1 MSKYQILPLTFYSNL
16 ANWLL
21 NHPSSKMP
29 ALQWLNTINA
39 LKNTS
44 QDEIE
49 CLGLVAILNC
59 IAPDTKVSKSE
70 VCALVH
76 EQLAYPMKLELLTRK
91 LSRYKPEFKI
101 EQFSKQIFPKK
112 VRKLLEGTEVLD
124 CYKFASFNYRIIK
137 YRFDGGWFGSIDT
150 CIVFDNKWEQLR
162 PKRSYTMLEAVD
174 MTYMAISQRFKAF
187 ISTGDETSFELF
199 STLGEG
205 SRYQEWLLRLP
216 HWPKTFERGHFDINN
231 VLLHLRTSQWCD
243 DQGIELL
250 LVDEV
255 QSDWHAR
262 GREFGYS
269 GLYDEIDDQKVPQV
283 AFAKEW
289 ALLGVRMAIAIAIQ
303 KGLNRLAFVSS
314 KAQAERYGQLLD
326 GFVQL
331 YDKQIPEYLNKLA
344 KQYACEISTA
354 SIMISKPRHN
364 LRFSNQRMWSLQAH
378 NQSENTH
385 YVLNFPVAMFYLKKT
400 GFKEKRELRVFEI
413 SPALR
418 ESIKEYGLPI
428 FGNFKTP

>member
-1 MSKYQILPLTFYSNL
+1 MSKYHAHHLVFYSNL
-16 ANWLL
+16 ANWLF
-21 NHPSSKMP
+21 NHSSSKMP
-29 ALQWLNTINA
+29 ALQWLNTIKA
-39 LKNTS
+39 LKSTT
-44 QDEIE
+44 QDEVAS
-49 CLGLVAILNC
+49 LGLSEYLNS
-59 IAPDTKVSKSE
+59 IAPDTIVLKSDL
-70 VCALVH
+70 CSLVR
-76 EQLAYPMKLELLTRK
+76 EQLAYSMQLELLTRK
-91 LSRYKPEFKI
+91 LSMYKPDFKI

-137 YRFDGGWFGSIDT
+137 YRFDGGWFGSIDS

-174 MTYMAISQRFKAF
+174 MTYMSISQKFKTF
-187 ISTGDETSFELF
+187 VSKGDETSFERF

-205 SRYQEWLLRLP
+205 SRYQEWLLRLS
-216 HWPKTFERGHFDINN
+216 HWHSTFERGHFDINN

-262 GREFGYS
+262 GREFGYREHDS
-269 GLYDEIDDQKVPQV
+269 EMGDQKVPQV

-289 ALLGVRMAIAIAIQ
+289 ALLGVRVAIAIAVQ

-314 KAQAERYGQLLD
+314 KVQAERYGQLLD

-331 YDKQIPEYLNKLA
+331 YDKQIPDYLNKLA

-354 SIMISKPRHN
+354 SILISKPRHN
-364 LRFSNQRMWSLQAH
+364 LRFSDQRMWSLQAH

-400 GFKEKRELRVFEI
+400 GFKEKRELSVFEI

-418 ESIKEYGLPI
+418 ESIKHYGLPM
-428 FGNFKTP
+428 FGNFKTI